1 MYLTALG
8 TGFFKRKNIQI
19 LLILFAVSS
28 VLLLLLFANT
38 STMVKAT
45 SNPASPARGRVFT
58 SSTKVPLLQYPEGI
72 TSWHGKIYVG
82 AYNVVTPTDSRIFV
96 YNEDGKLLC
105 QLGGKPGQEL
115 ISSGQLLGLTI
126 NRRTGDLFANANG
139 TGNVLRIHN
148 PGCEHATVSI
158 YATYPGTGSGPE
170 DMAFNEQGTLYD
182 SDSNRGLVYAIP
194 PGGGMAKLVIG
205 PPSSGAP
212 IDDKGLLQSPIAGL
226 TPNGVVFGLDYRTL
240 YIANTYADSVVAFD
254 VNAKGQVTGNAR
266 IFAQHLNPDLEEY
279 PTGFDALVQPNTRIG
294 ASASTPLNGPDGL
307 ALDSKGRV
315 WVASNL
321 GDNVTVLDRHG
332 KVVKTY
338 GTSAVT
344 AHGLLNQPASLT
356 FVGDSVYT
364 TNLSI
369 FTGLAGQPK
378 LPFTVVSFDVGV
390 TGAGGNGNY

>member
-1 MYLTALG
+1 MRIATPYFSL
-8 TGFFKRKNIQI
+8 FKRKNARR
-19 LLILFAVSS
+19 ILFLVGGTVASFF
-28 VLLLLLFANT
+28 LLF
-38 STMVKAT
+38 
-45 SNPASPARGRVFT
+45 SNVLALPALASFASQGRVFA
-58 SSTKVPLLQYPEGI
+58 SSNTVPLLQFPEGL
-72 TSWHGKIYVG
+72 TNWQGKVYVG
-82 AYNVVTPTDSRIFV
+82 AYNVVTPTNSRIFV
-96 YNEDGKLLC
+96 FNEQGKLLC
-105 QLGGKPGQEL
+105 QLGGQPGQQL
-115 ISSGQLLGLTI
+115 ISDGQLLGLTI
-126 NRRTGDLFANANG
+126 NRQTGDLFANANG

-148 PGCEHATVSI
+148 PGCNHPIVSI
-158 YATYPGTGSGPE
+158 YATYPGTGGGPE
-170 DMAFNEQGTLYD
+170 DMAFNAQGTLYD

-212 IDDKGLLQSPIAGL
+212 IDDKGLLQAPIAGL
-226 TPNGVVFGLDYRTL
+226 TPNGVVFSLDFRTL

-254 VNAKGQVTGNAR
+254 VNSRGQVTGNAR

-279 PTGFDALVQPNTRIG
+279 PTGFTGLIQKNTKIG
-294 ASASTPLNGPDGL
+294 PSASTPLNGPDGL

-315 WVASNL
+315 WVDSNL
-321 GDNVTVLDRHG
+321 GDNITVLDCNG

-338 GTSAVT
+338 GTSEVT

-369 FTGLAGQPK
+369 FTALAGKPK
-378 LPFTVVSFDVGV
+378 LPFTVVRFDVGV